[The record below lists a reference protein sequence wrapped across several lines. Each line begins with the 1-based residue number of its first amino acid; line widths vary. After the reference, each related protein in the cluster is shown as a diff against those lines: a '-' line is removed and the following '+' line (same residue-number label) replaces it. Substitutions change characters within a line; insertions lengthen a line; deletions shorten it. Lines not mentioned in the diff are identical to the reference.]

1 MLKLRENCKY
11 DLVCPTSMG
20 VRITPVNR
28 LPVHTSH
35 LFELQAT
42 SAESNVLN
50 VSSSLG
56 LKTMV
61 LTTFVKE
68 SPIASF
74 IKSELRFR
82 NIDYTG
88 PEVEQGGA
96 WGYRHQFN
104 IADSGFGSRGTTG
117 PARSE
122 EHSRPP
128 ISISRRSLRRTESES
143 FTSQV

>member
-1 MLKLRENCKY
+1 MLKLRENSKY

-50 VSSSLG
+50 VSASLG

-61 LTTFVKE
+61 LTTFVK
-68 SPIASF
+68 
-74 IKSELRFR
+74 
-82 NIDYTG
+82 
-88 PEVEQGGA
+88 
-96 WGYRHQFN
+96 
-104 IADSGFGSRGTTG
+104 
-117 PARSE
+117 
-122 EHSRPP
+122 
-128 ISISRRSLRRTESES
+128 
-143 FTSQV
+143 